1 MDPNREYMNPLE
13 VLKAALKKPE
23 TITGIITIIIGIL
36 VATVGSKMGKTLKA
50 QNIIAIVGSLIS
62 IIGTQ
67 GILQEIAKIQSGI
80 DPQNYGK
87 DR

>member
-1 MDPNREYMNPLE
+1 MNPLE
-13 VLKAALKKPE
+13 VLKAAIKKPE